1 MSNPEY
7 PSMDEALDWLK
18 RECIPHRKV
27 SPHQIKVCGFIN
39 WYPAKGTI
47 VLDSEQR
54 RHHATGLS
62 ALRDLAFAHLGRA
75 DPPLRPRLGLDNAP

>member
-1 MSNPEY
+1 
-7 PSMDEALDWLK
+7 MDEALVWLE
-18 RECIPHRKV
+18 RERIPCRKV

-62 ALRDLAFAHLGRA
+62 ALCDLAFAHLGRA
-75 DPPLRPRLGLDNAP
+75 DPLLRRRLALDDAP